1 MNWVDA
7 IIIIVALISAYMG
20 YKQGLIRTIF
30 SFIGLI
36 VGIVLAGQWSGSL
49 ANLFSSDKAQWAY
62 IVAFAIIL
70 IVVLVAANLAGA
82 VSKRFINFIM
92 LGWLDSLGGMI
103 LGLLVGAIAMAAIL
117 TSVGLWAHAH
127 YVTGGNESTLAK
139 AIGDSALANLLID
152 NFGLVLGLLPGE
164 FDAVKEFFA

>member
-7 IIIIVALISAYMG
+7 IIIFIALISAYIG
-20 YKQGLIRTIF
+20 YKQGLIRTVF

-36 VGIVLAGQWSGSL
+36 VGVVLAGQWSDSL
-49 ANLFSSDKAQWAY
+49 ADLLSSDRAQWAY

-82 VSKRFINFIM
+82 VLKGFIKFIM
-92 LGWLDSLGGMI
+92 LGWLDSLGGI
-103 LGLLVGAIAMAAIL
+103 VLGLLVGAIAVAAIL
-117 TSVGLWAHAH
+117 TSVGLWAH
-127 YVTGGNESTLAK
+127 YVPGGVESTSAK
-139 AIGDSALANLLID
+139 AIGSSALANLLID

>member
-7 IIIIVALISAYMG
+7 IIIVIALISAYIG
-20 YKQGLIRTIF
+20 YKQGLIRTVF

-36 VGIVLAGQWSGSL
+36 VGVVLAGQWSDSL
-49 ANLFSSDKAQWAY
+49 ADLLSSDRAQWAY

-82 VSKRFINFIM
+82 VLKGFIKFIM
-92 LGWLDSLGGMI
+92 LGWLDSLGGI
-103 LGLLVGAIAMAAIL
+103 VLGLLVGAIAVAAIL
-117 TSVGLWAHAH
+117 TSVGLWAH
-127 YVTGGNESTLAK
+127 YVPGAVESTSAK
-139 AIGDSALANLLID
+139 AIGGSALANLLID